1 MRAEREA
8 SLPCGQGTYHTYI
21 HIRIYVY
28 IYIHV
33 YVCIRIYMCVS
44 VSVCEERRGAEIV
57 TSMELC
63 VGMVCMDRL
72 VVEGELRGVPA
83 DVSSMLVANLATPLG
98 AVPLATLRGSDVMTI
113 DL

>member
-1 MRAEREA
+1 MRAEREG
-8 SLPCGQGTYHTYI
+8 SLPCGQGTYHIYI
-21 HIRIYVY
+21 HIHVY
-28 IYIHV
+28 IHTYTCICIYI
-33 YVCIRIYMCVS
+33 CVS